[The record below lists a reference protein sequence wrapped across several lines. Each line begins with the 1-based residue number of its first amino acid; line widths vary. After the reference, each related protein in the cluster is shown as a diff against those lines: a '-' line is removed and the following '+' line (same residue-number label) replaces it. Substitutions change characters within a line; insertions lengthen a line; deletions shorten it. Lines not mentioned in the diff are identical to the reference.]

1 MVATRAF
8 LYCGGDVL
16 WCWGIIQ
23 HIVILPIYLLHFTAN
38 CEKMNSACFQP
49 RIITANYASAPVTTG
64 RRWPI
69 LANTNS
75 FRSAALMIGQ
85 VTTHT
90 HTHTHIHTYTHT
102 QTMPMGGVVG
112 RTIFLLGEYCYAHAQ
127 GMIR

>member
-90 HTHTHIHTYTHT
+90 HTHTHTHIHTHT
-102 QTMPMGGVVG
+102 DNANG
-112 RTIFLLGEYCYAHAQ
+112 RCCWPDYFPIG
-127 GMIR
+127 